1 MPVSE
6 LEALGPAQTGH
17 RLGRAYVRFM
27 VADRPGVLAEITAAL
42 RDAGVSIESLIQK
55 GSGGDAGAVMVA
67 MVTHEG
73 PESAVA
79 EALRLLDGSASLT
92 EPPLVM
98 QLLGQ

>member
-1 MPVSE
+1 
-6 LEALGPAQTGH
+6 
-17 RLGRAYVRFM
+17 
-27 VADRPGVLAEITAAL
+27 
-42 RDAGVSIESLIQK
+42 
-55 GSGGDAGAVMVA
+55 VMVA

-98 QLLGQ
+98 QLLGE